1 MHVTIDQVTRMNAR
15 IEDHTMTLSPSTP
28 STTDIV
34 PGDIS
39 IHLTVYEGT
48 GPALLLLHGI
58 SGTGAAWW
66 PIIDDLAESFTPV
79 TIDLRGHGNSGKPEA
94 GYLYDDYIGD
104 LDRVLD
110 HLGIDH
116 PLIMGHSLGGL
127 ITLWWAAR
135 HPGRAAGLV
144 IEDSPL
150 RSGEDF
156 RSAFDGWIHLNALP
170 TRQVAAHYAAEHPK
184 WKPETAQRRAEMMTS
199 TARNVFLEL
208 RADSLANHGV
218 DRIAEIEG
226 VSSPVLLIHGD
237 LESGGMVHPDDKD
250 AFQRRLAN
258 ASTHRIQ
265 GGSHG
270 LHTDH
275 ARAFL
280 AAAMPF
286 LKEHASTA
294 DHLMIRADSPQ
305 S

>member
-1 MHVTIDQVTRMNAR
+1 
-15 IEDHTMTLSPSTP
+15 MTLSPSTP

-34 PGDIS
+34 PGDIP

-104 LDRVLD
+104 LNRVLD

-150 RSGEDF
+150 RSGEHF

-170 TRQVAAHYAAEHPK
+170 TQQVAAHYAVEHPK
-184 WKPETAQRRAEMMTS
+184 WKPETVQRRAEMMTS
-199 TARNVFLEL
+199 TARNVFAEL

-237 LESGGMVHPDDKD
+237 IESGGMVHPDDKD

>member
-1 MHVTIDQVTRMNAR
+1 MHVTIDQATRMNAR

-34 PGDIS
+34 PGDLP

-170 TRQVAAHYAAEHPK
+170 TQQVAAHYAAEHPK

-199 TARNVFLEL
+199 TARNVFAEL

-237 LESGGMVHPDDKD
+237 LESGGMVHPDDKE

>member
-1 MHVTIDQVTRMNAR
+1 
-15 IEDHTMTLSPSTP
+15 MTLSPSTP

-34 PGDIS
+34 PGDIP

-199 TARNVFLEL
+199 TARNVFAEL